1 MSEPTADCMHSRV
14 VPLHGILAP
23 TPASMPRCRQVGTL
37 SEPTADC
44 TVAAQVT
51 PKIISPDVHLQ
62 VAGRKSGHFLPP
74 QAGNQ
79 EMGGAHGTGMFGPI
93 VNTQPLCRK
102 VGALSEPTAVRT
114 KPEGGVSVADLEVTC
129 PSIPAGPSKASSGM
143 NMLSDLRA
151 TIASQIPLRPAWMAG
166 QQFSPPLSYA
176 CLSVP
181 PPEDTTRRF
190 YTIFEPR
197 LDHRQRP
204 ADEAWRLI
212 DFITDA
218 VRQVSDRVRLVYLIT
233 RPLGGF
239 AAPQLVLTLASA
251 PPRHRSVPIG
261 GLVHTIEVCFP
272 SPILSIWAS
281 LHHKGLDLTG
291 EWETA
296 HAQGLLYVLDQDGNE
311 IEGWAETDDGP
322 EWAELRARPGPWRQ
336 RRIPYGQEAYAGA
349 PLSTTSTTATEASPD
364 PPSLLHVRGSR
375 QRPPSC
381 AVPDAL
387 PFEVQ
392 PAQLA
397 QTRVRALPA
406 SCLHLAQS
414 VGGGLGQIGTFTVF
428 CDMSEPQFIAA
439 DAAWTVDQYLRTAAA
454 HAESCPRLI
463 RVINVP
469 LPGLPTPQLT
479 VTTNAAEEGSVTLP
493 LDARDLGG
501 DIFAITIGPNAT
513 SGGVLDALVQISPD
527 LAPALQALHAVDG
540 VFLQDDLGQV
550 WDSVPSSFA
559 ATQWLKVRRDARV
572 PPLLGTTV
580 STTAAPAS
588 LPEPMV
594 VFVLAGG
601 GTLLRLAPQRVS
613 EINLSASLTDLLMLL
628 AIHGRLPQQP
638 VVTVAAAMPRAAATP
653 NVYTIGFVVVELQRA
668 DSEVVVLQ
676 DPSLDGSL
684 LMALTVDRGTQADG
698 LLAPAQLRRG
708 YTAAVNGSPIQGCR
722 RSLITGDLVQL
733 YQGPLAARV
742 WTAAHMYQVI
752 PALRLFALPIRV
764 PGLRSFVQGDM
775 SYASRLR
782 TRQYLFEAIE
792 IRQLEQVMDL
802 GEPGARSHP
811 YVVLGP
817 EHLPML
823 VYVPGD
829 EAPSDNQVQCFLTY
843 SGIFTPGSHYIITTA
858 TSGACP
864 VVVSVPPRDHLMTI
878 LYPAPDESHSL
889 LQLSVPPECNL
900 PALQLPLRSGM
911 ELVFPRLAHAAV
923 IGERHARAA
932 SSSRGGAAMSL
943 LQTKVRYLTHDGP
956 KHRVQV
962 PTPLGRRTLAC
973 PAKADN
979 LDTIADR
986 TGSNSLHRQG
996 PEPARPSPCQL
1007 ELEQLLPRPET
1018 HVAWAVNDD
1027 IVSSCLADHPL
1038 HNLHTTLEPLASE
1051 FQPFT
1056 VAWRQLPL
1064 WDPTR
1069 LEELCI
1075 YTDGSFFPHRERA
1088 TWALVVIGRI
1098 DGVFYRI
1105 GFHAGSVRAAHCAEL
1120 SAYQGEVEALL
1131 HAAAIVCANPGP
1143 LPYIGCDC
1151 SAALL
1156 AVQGHGVLSRDNDAG
1171 RALTGLTCYAQGV
1184 GRPISFNKVE
1194 AHSGCAFN
1202 DMADALAKQV
1212 GRLDGCSPWPFA
1224 PEDFYAA
1231 VSEQVVERLWL
1242 TCPSN
1247 QPMPDVPPLTASGTW
1262 TSDHMTPTCR
1272 VECHSHR
1279 NGST

>member
-1 MSEPTADCMHSRV
+1 M
-14 VPLHGILAP
+14 
-23 TPASMPRCRQVGTL
+23 
-37 SEPTADC
+37 
-44 TVAAQVT
+44 
-51 PKIISPDVHLQ
+51 
-62 VAGRKSGHFLPP
+62 
-74 QAGNQ
+74 
-79 EMGGAHGTGMFGPI
+79 
-93 VNTQPLCRK
+93 
-102 VGALSEPTAVRT
+102 
-114 KPEGGVSVADLEVTC
+114 
-129 PSIPAGPSKASSGM
+129 
-143 NMLSDLRA
+143 
-151 TIASQIPLRPAWMAG
+151 
-166 QQFSPPLSYA
+166 
-176 CLSVP
+176 
-181 PPEDTTRRF
+181 
-190 YTIFEPR
+190 
-197 LDHRQRP
+197 
-204 ADEAWRLI
+204 
-212 DFITDA
+212 
-218 VRQVSDRVRLVYLIT
+218 
-233 RPLGGF
+233 
-239 AAPQLVLTLASA
+239 
-251 PPRHRSVPIG
+251 
-261 GLVHTIEVCFP
+261 
-272 SPILSIWAS
+272 
-281 LHHKGLDLTG
+281 
-291 EWETA
+291 
-296 HAQGLLYVLDQDGNE
+296 
-311 IEGWAETDDGP
+311 
-322 EWAELRARPGPWRQ
+322 
-336 RRIPYGQEAYAGA
+336 
-349 PLSTTSTTATEASPD
+349 
-364 PPSLLHVRGSR
+364 
-375 QRPPSC
+375 
-381 AVPDAL
+381 
-387 PFEVQ
+387 
-392 PAQLA
+392 
-397 QTRVRALPA
+397 
-406 SCLHLAQS
+406 
-414 VGGGLGQIGTFTVF
+414 
-428 CDMSEPQFIAA
+428 
-439 DAAWTVDQYLRTAAA
+439 
-454 HAESCPRLI
+454 
-463 RVINVP
+463 
-469 LPGLPTPQLT
+469 
-479 VTTNAAEEGSVTLP
+479 
-493 LDARDLGG
+493 
-501 DIFAITIGPNAT
+501 
-513 SGGVLDALVQISPD
+513 
-527 LAPALQALHAVDG
+527 
-540 VFLQDDLGQV
+540 
-550 WDSVPSSFA
+550 
-559 ATQWLKVRRDARV
+559 KVRRDARV

-653 NVYTIGFVVVELQRA
+653 NVYTVGFVVVELQRA

-708 YTAAVNGSPIQGCR
+708 YTAAVNGSPVQGCR

-782 TRQYLFEAIE
+782 TRQYLYEAIE

-923 IGERHARAA
+923 MGERHARAA

-943 LQTKVRYLTHDGP
+943 LQTKVSYLTHAG
-956 KHRVQV
+956 KVQV
-962 PTPLGRRTLAC
+962 PTPLGRRTLAG
-973 PAKADN
+973 PGTADHLDN
-979 LDTIADR
+979 LTDR
-986 TGSNSLHRQG
+986 TGSNSLQRQG
-996 PEPARPSPCQL
+996 PAPVRPSPCQL
-1007 ELEQLLPRPET
+1007 ELVQLLPWPKAQ
-1018 HVAWAVNDD
+1018 VAWAVNED
-1027 IVSSCLADHPL
+1027 IVSSCLADHLL

-1051 FQPFT
+1051 FRPFT
-1056 VAWRQLPL
+1056 VAWSQLPL
-1064 WDPTR
+1064 WDRTTR
-1069 LEELCI
+1069 LDELCI

-1098 DGVFYRI
+1098 GGVFHRI
-1105 GFHAGSVRAAHCAEL
+1105 GFHAGPVRAAHCAEL

-1156 AVQGHGVLSRDNDAG
+1156 AVQGHGVLSRDNAAG
-1171 RALTGLTCYAQGV
+1171 RALAGLTCYAQGI
-1184 GRPISFNKVE
+1184 GHPISFHKVE

-1202 DMADALAKQV
+1202 DMADVLAKQV

-1224 PEDFYAA
+1224 PDDFYAA

-1247 QPMPDVPPLTASGTW
+1247 QPMSDVPPLTASGTW
-1262 TSDHMTPTCR
+1262 TSDHMTPPADSSVIPIGMGAPEEATHAMTLHLRILQYNVLSLKGLTAKALLAAGTRRGRFDVAGFQETR
-1272 VECHSHR
+1272 VQQTGFSSFEGWWILSASSTTEGVGGAQIWINPCNKGLSWDRKALSILHAAPQCLIVLAR
-1279 NGST
+1279 VNGLDVAIVSGHAPPSVSPPHILQQW